1 VKLIYSLAATILLLA
16 ALSLGIHGMGRS
28 LWLDEAWVANSIQAP
43 SLRGMFYYPGWLQT
57 SPPLFLL
64 LARAALRL
72 LGPSNA
78 AFRVVPLLLAL
89 AAAAGMLAV
98 SRLLLRPSF
107 AVLAAAVVIFDPTA
121 IEYSHTLK
129 PYSGELAVTGLLLLA
144 AVRYLQQPDRRRYV
158 WLLAT
163 IAVGMPLAYSAVFL
177 VPGIA
182 FAVAF
187 SGPGSRIRRG
197 ALLASLAGGILL
209 GMYWFSIRPN
219 LSPELRAFWAIDAD
233 YRMTSGLW
241 VALFF
246 CLVLAFGMWGG
257 RPRPRGTPSSR
268 LGRPGG
274 RLRSRGPAPPAATPS
289 C

>member
-1 VKLIYSLAATILLLA
+1 
-16 ALSLGIHGMGRS
+16 MGRS

-163 IAVGMPLAYSAVFL
+163 IAVGMPLAYSAVSWYRASRSPSPSAAL
-177 VPGIA
+177 DREYGEAPCSPPSPAA
-182 FAVAF
+182 FCWECI
-187 SGPGSRIRRG
+187 GSRSGRI
-197 ALLASLAGGILL
+197 
-209 GMYWFSIRPN
+209 FRPN
-219 LSPELRAFWAIDAD
+219 CARFGLSTRIIA
-233 YRMTSGLW
+233 
-241 VALFF
+241 
-246 CLVLAFGMWGG
+246 
-257 RPRPRGTPSSR
+257 
-268 LGRPGG
+268 
-274 RLRSRGPAPPAATPS
+274 
-289 C
+289 